1 MTTFLQYL
9 STGIL
14 VGGIYALIALGL
26 VLIYKSS
33 SVFNFAQ
40 GDLVMLGAFIMW
52 SLLQE
57 MGLPMLVAL
66 PLALAAAWLTGII
79 IERLALRPLIG
90 QPILSTVMITL
101 ALSYFLK
108 GFCILVWTANRREF
122 PELIPTTPVQ
132 VGDVV
137 LSQQLLWSF
146 GISIV
151 AFTLLALFFQ
161 YSRAGLLMRATA
173 EDHQVALSM
182 GISVKRIF
190 ALSWSLAAMVATL
203 GGLLLGSINGVDPT
217 LGVIGLKAF
226 PAVLVGGLDSV
237 PGALIGGITVGIV
250 ESLAAGFIEPSL
262 GEIAPFIV
270 LLLILIVKPDGLFGL
285 KRIERV

>member
-1 MTTFLQYL
+1 MTTFLQFL
-9 STGIL
+9 TTGIL

-33 SVFNFAQ
+33 SIFNFAQ
-40 GDLVMLGAFIMW
+40 GDLVMLGAFVMW
-52 SLLQE
+52 SLLRE
-57 MGLPMLVAL
+57 MGMPVLVAL
-66 PLALAAAWLTGII
+66 PLALAVAWLTGVI

-122 PELIPTTPVQ
+122 PELIPTAPLHI
-132 VGDVV
+132 GGIV

-151 AFTLLALFFQ
+151 AFTILALFFQ
-161 YSRAGLLMRATA
+161 YSRTGLLMRATA
-173 EDHQVALSM
+173 EDHQVAQSM
-182 GISVKRIF
+182 GINVKRVF
-190 ALSWSLAAMVATL
+190 ALSWSIAAMVATL

-217 LGVIGLKAF
+217 LGIIGLKAF

-237 PGALIGGITVGIV
+237 PGALIGGIIVGVV
-250 ESLAAGFIEPSL
+250 ESLAAGFVEPSL
-262 GEIAPFIV
+262 GEIAPFLV
-270 LLLILIVKPDGLFGL
+270 LLLILIIKPDGLFGL